1 MKSKLRRSLPEF
13 TDRITLRL
21 EPALLDAVIR
31 YARVTGFGR
40 PSVIARAALT
50 FFLKKE
56 GFLSD
61 EELLKGTTAREAR
74 VTAPSAGK
82 ER

>member
-1 MKSKLRRSLPEF
+1 MKRKLRRSLPEF

-50 FFLKKE
+50 SFLKKE
-56 GFLSD
+56 GFLTD
-61 EELLKGTTAREAR
+61 EELLKGVTSQEAP
-74 VTAPSAGK
+74 AAGPSGGK
-82 ER
+82 GR